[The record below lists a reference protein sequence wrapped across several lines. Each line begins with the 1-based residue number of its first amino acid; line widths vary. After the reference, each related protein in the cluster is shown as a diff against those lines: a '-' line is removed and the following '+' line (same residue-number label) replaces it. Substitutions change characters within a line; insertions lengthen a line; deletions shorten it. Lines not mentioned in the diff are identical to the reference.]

1 MQQYNIISLSVRI
14 SLHQTVWLTVWL
26 VKWHWFLNVCESI
39 KCVSVST
46 YLYTWIY
53 SFEVINIK
61 TLEIN
66 VEWNLL
72 EFFKLRPSE
81 TTKRKIINK
90 TYTIRN
96 YCCSCTDL
104 LQYFQNNT
112 STPIYFNANSQNHK
126 KFRNSV
132 SKKFKNVKRAN
143 LSVSREQ
150 EQHSIRR
157 QPLDARILTMRT
169 MPHAL

>member
-1 MQQYNIISLSVRI
+1 MIDRVTSKTTLIPSC
-14 SLHQTVWLTVWL
+14 VW
-26 VKWHWFLNVCESI
+26 KY
-39 KCVSVST
+39 KYVSVST
-46 YLYTWIY
+46 CLYRWIY

-96 YCCSCTDL
+96 YCWSCTDL
-104 LQYFQNNT
+104 LQYFQNNVST
-112 STPIYFNANSQNHK
+112 ATPIFFYDNSQNHK

-132 SKKFKNVKRAN
+132 SKKFKNIKRAN
-143 LSVSREQ
+143 LSVRREQ

-157 QPLDARILTMRT
+157 QPLDARTLTMRI